1 MLKSPKTSLVKIL
14 VSLSLFFIVSCS
26 KNKEDVKYKIGFSQ
40 CISIDDWRKSMD
52 YEMEVEASLY
62 SEIDLTI
69 FQADGD
75 VETQKAQI
83 ESMINAG
90 FDLIIISPIEPKP
103 LVNIVEKAY
112 DKGIPIII
120 IDRKI
125 NSEKFTAFVGADN
138 LEVGRNAA
146 NYIAS
151 TSDGVVNVLEIKGS
165 GKSYPKI
172 ERNLGFHEVINN
184 EPNIKVQYSYDVDEV
199 GKTAK
204 VLDSINMIPLDYVY
218 AFNDNIAYDAW
229 KIAKSKGL
237 KNKIKF
243 IGVDGLNGKNNG
255 IDLVRRGILTATILY
270 PTGGDEAIKIAR
282 KILNKETVL
291 KNNILNTTV
300 IDYRNADIMKNQFD
314 KINQHQND
322 IENQQ
327 LKIKQ
332 QEETYTTQSN
342 TLKLLLVLLVVSIL
356 LAAFSIYSRF
366 NIKKKKREL
375 EIQNNKITVQRNQIK
390 KINEAKTNFFTGLS
404 HEFKTPITLILSSID
419 SLAENKNI
427 RDNKLLREV
436 GLIFNNSK
444 RLLRLIN
451 QLIDFRKVED
461 KKFILRA
468 SKTNLYQFSNAI
480 FKDFEREAQKR
491 NIKFL
496 LKTNNEY
503 LDVYLDRNLM
513 DKVYFNLLSNSFKF
527 TPNNG
532 TIKIEIEDIKE
543 SNFVKIYFKDTGIG
557 IPNDELNN
565 VFKAFYQGSNNN
577 KSSSGIGLHLSKEFI
592 ELHKGSIDVNSNNGA
607 EFIITLYKDNVHL
620 SSDEIVYE
628 PNIIDNKSLSFNLDY
643 EDDAFTVKS
652 DLNKENRD
660 TILII
665 EDNIDLVKYLDSKLS
680 LEYNISVS
688 SGSNSL
694 EKAFDVIPDIII
706 CDVNL
711 PEKNGFE
718 ICNILK
724 KDIRTSHIPTIIL
737 TAYDNKESYIKGLES
752 GADLFLTKPFS
763 FAILYR
769 SIKNL
774 LYNREKLRKHYIKN
788 LYKTKPIEDIGL
800 SENSFID
807 TLNKYIYE
815 NIDDSSFSVEQL
827 AAKLNISRVQLY
839 RKIKSILNI
848 SISDYIL
855 NIRLDKAKKLL
866 KESKLSISDVAYSV
880 GFSSPSYFSSSFKNK
895 FGKTPKNFRKN

>member
-1 MLKSPKTSLVKIL
+1 MLKSQQIIKI
-14 VSLSLFFIVSCS
+14 VIFLSILFFISCS
-26 KNKEDVKYKIGFSQ
+26 IDKNEKKYKVGFSQ
-40 CISIDDWRKSMD
+40 CISTDDWRKSMD
-52 YEMEVEASLY
+52 YEMKVEASLY

-69 FQADGD
+69 FQANGD
-75 VETQKAQI
+75 VEAQRLQI
-83 ESMINAG
+83 ESMIKDG
-90 FDLIIISPIEPKP
+90 FDLIIISPIEPEP

-120 IDRKI
+120 VDRKI
-125 NSEKFTAFVGADN
+125 NTEKFTAFVGADN

-151 TSDGVVNVLEIKGS
+151 TNNSLVNVLEIRGS

-172 ERNLGFHEVINN
+172 ERNLGFHEIVIN
-184 EPNIKVQYSYDVDEV
+184 EPNIKVQYSYDVDEE
-199 GKTAK
+199 GKTTNAF
-204 VLDSINMIPLDYVY
+204 DSINRIPIDYVY
-218 AFNDNIAYDAW
+218 AFNDNLAYDAW

-237 KNKIKF
+237 EKKIKF
-243 IGVDGLNGKNNG
+243 IGVDGLNGENNG
-255 IDLVRRGILTATILY
+255 IQLVRRGILTATILY

-282 KILNKETVL
+282 KILRKEKVL

-342 TLKLLLVLLVVSIL
+342 TLKLVLALLILSIL
-356 LAAFSIYSRF
+356 LAIFSIYSRF
-366 NIKKKKREL
+366 NLKKKKREL

-419 SLAENKNI
+419 SLSDNKNI
-427 RDNKLLREV
+427 RDHKLLKEV

-468 SKTNLYQFSNAI
+468 SKTNLFQFSNTI

-503 LDVYLDRNLM
+503 LDIYLDRNLM

-532 TIKIEIEDIKE
+532 SIIIEIEDIKD
-543 SNFVKIYFKDTGIG
+543 SNFVKIYFKDSGIG
-557 IPNDELNN
+557 IPKEELNS
-565 VFKAFYQGSNNN
+565 VFKPFYRGSNNN

-592 ELHKGSIDVNSNNGA
+592 ELHKGSIIVNSNIGA
-607 EFIITLYKDNVHL
+607 EFEITLYKDNVHL
-620 SSDEIVYE
+620 SSDNIVYE
-628 PNIIDNKSLSFNLDY
+628 PDIIDNNSLSFDLDY
-643 EDDAFTVKS
+643 EDDAFTVQN
-652 DLNKENRD
+652 DLNKDERD

-665 EDNIDLVKYLDSKLS
+665 EDNIDLVKYLNGKFNI
-680 LEYNISVS
+680 EYNVSISN
-688 SGSNSL
+688 GSDSL
-694 EKAFDVIPDIII
+694 EKAFEIVPDLII

-711 PEKNGFE
+711 PDKNGFE
-718 ICNILK
+718 ICHILK

-737 TAYDNKESYIKGLES
+737 TAYDNKESYIRGLDS

-763 FAILYR
+763 FAILHR

-788 LYKTKPIEDIGL
+788 LYKTKPLEEIGL
-800 SENSFID
+800 SEQGFID
-807 TLNKYIYE
+807 RMNKHIYE
-815 NIDDSSFSVEQL
+815 NIDDSSFTVEQL
-827 AAKLNISRVQLY
+827 AVKLNISRVQLY

-855 NIRLDKAKKLL
+855 NIRLEKAKKLIL
-866 KESKLSISDVAYSV
+866 ESKLSISEIAYSV

-895 FGKTPKNFRKN
+895 FGKTPKVFRKG